1 MAKNN
6 SKNRTKITR
15 LSAKSSLSSSDNCH
29 EIQGVFFIAL
39 ALFLFLSLVSYH
51 SMDSSG
57 NTGSSG
63 EIQNFGGSMGAQL
76 SDWLLQF
83 FGYGAFLIPLMLVY
97 RGILKFKPTPQNSST
112 SHLLGFLLLLLCFCS
127 FLSLLN
133 LDHPDSNR
141 GFLMGGVF
149 GQLASQIF
157 LPFFSTLGTLI
168 LVLTGLSV
176 AIVLVF
182 PASLLDA
189 LVKLGTRLIRYSV
202 TPVEP
207 PPSQEINI
215 LDLKSS
221 DIKPKKKELKK
232 QSLVKRGIQKLSET
246 LSGKSGEVEPGYVR
260 SNHGYQYP
268 PLSIL
273 ESQPQTLQPELR
285 RDLVHNSQVLEEK
298 LWNFGVE
305 GQVTRVSPGP
315 VITRYEFQP
324 ASGVKINKIVNLA
337 DDLALALKAMSVRI
351 VAPIPGKDVVGIEV
365 PNAKREIVYLKDI
378 LTSKEFRESKSKL
391 TLALGKDTAGVPYVA
406 DLAKMP
412 HLLIAGATGSGKSV
426 CLNALICSLL
436 FNASPEEIRFILIDP
451 KMLELGIYDD
461 IPHLLTPVVT
471 NPKKAASALNWAT
484 LEMERRYRVLARKG
498 VRHIDQYN
506 QAIDQAETPGRPPLL
521 FGRDKERGEERLPY
535 LVIVIDELA
544 DLMITSAA
552 EVEGPI
558 TRLAQMA
565 RAVGIHLILAT
576 QRPSVDVITGVIKAN
591 FPARIS
597 FRVSSKVDS
606 RTILDTNGAEK
617 LLGDGDMLFLLPGTS
632 RIKRIHGSYVS
643 EKEIK
648 KLTTFLKAQGP
659 PRYDHSILT
668 QKTQGE
674 TEEITDDI
682 YEKAVRLVVTSGIA
696 SISMLQRKLKVGHSR
711 ASRLI
716 DMMEADGIVGPFE
729 GSKPRAI
736 LMTPEQLIARFG
748 EDKSSGSDE
757 F

>member
-6 SKNRTKITR
+6 SKGKTKITK
-15 LSAKSSLSSSDNCH
+15 LSVKSPGDNRH
-29 EIQGVFFIAL
+29 EIQGVFFLAL
-39 ALFLFLSLVSYH
+39 AIFLLISLVSYH

-63 EIQNFGGSMGAQL
+63 DIQNFGGSIGAQL
-76 SDWLLQF
+76 SDWLFQF

-97 RGILKFKPTPQNSST
+97 RGILKFKPTPENTGT
-112 SHLLGFLLLLLCFCS
+112 SNLLGSLLLLICFCS

-157 LPFFSTLGTLI
+157 IPFFSTLGTLI

-189 LVKLGTRLIRYSV
+189 LIKSGTRLMGYSV
-202 TPVEP
+202 TSVEP
-207 PPSQEINI
+207 PPPQEQEINI

-221 DIKPKKKELKK
+221 EIKPKKKEPKK
-232 QSLVKRGIQKLSET
+232 TSLVKRGIQKLSES
-246 LSGKSGEVEPGYVR
+246 LSGKSKEVEPDYVR

-273 ESQPQTLQPELR
+273 ESQPQSLQPELR
-285 RDLVHNSQVLEEK
+285 RDLVHNSRVLEEK

-426 CLNALICSLL
+426 CLNAIICSLL
-436 FNASPEEIRFILIDP
+436 FNASPQEIRFILIDP
-451 KMLELGIYDD
+451 KMLELGVYDD

-484 LEMERRYRVLARKG
+484 LEMERRYRVLAKKG
-498 VRHIDQYN
+498 VRNIDQYN
-506 QAIDQAETPGRPPLL
+506 QAIDEAEAKGRPPLL

-648 KLTTFLKAQGP
+648 KLTTFLKTQGT
-659 PRYDHSILT
+659 PRYDNSILT
-668 QKTQGE
+668 QKPQGE

-748 EDKSSGSDE
+748 EDKSGHSTE
-757 F
+757 Y